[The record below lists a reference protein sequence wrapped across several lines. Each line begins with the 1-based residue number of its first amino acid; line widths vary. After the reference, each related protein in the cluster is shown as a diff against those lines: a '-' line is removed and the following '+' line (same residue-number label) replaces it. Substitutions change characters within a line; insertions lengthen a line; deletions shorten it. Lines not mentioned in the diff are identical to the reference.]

1 MRNAR
6 AFTLIE
12 VLIVIVL
19 IALLIAIAVPCYQ
32 KVSQTN
38 RKDKAFNTTFPLKAG
53 EIAFEK
59 SLFDGEVKVEYR
71 YELTIKSQRDYN
83 HHINQGTAVPLEAR
97 VISQLPIA
105 GSPPNLYVLG
115 SDGQS
120 LTLTPN
126 PPTSIHLPYTFE
138 GYEFTREID
147 VKMNLP
153 VEYVDQSEALAK
165 SESSTRT
172 DPDTTQ

>member
-1 MRNAR
+1 MSRKGY
-6 AFTLIE
+6 TLIE
-12 VLIVIVL
+12 VLIVILV
-19 IALLIAIAVPCYQ
+19 ISALLAILLVQFDNA
-32 KVSQTN
+32 K
-38 RKDKAFNTTFPLKAG
+38 RKSEAINTAFPLKAG

-59 SLFDGEVKVEYR
+59 SLLDGEVKVEYR

-126 PPTSIHLPYTFE
+126 PPTSIHLPCTFE
-138 GYEFTREID
+138 GHEFTKEID
-147 VKMNLP
+147 VKMNP
-153 VEYVDQSEALAK
+153 KVTYVDQSKALAK

-172 DPDTTQ
+172 DPDATR